1 MENRIRVLVVDD
13 EEVVRLGYRR
23 VLSADGFRV
32 VAAGNGSEA
41 LDMMD
46 GDTFDVVLLDMRMP
60 GMDGLEVLRAI
71 KERWPQSEV
80 VVVTGYPSIDDR
92 QRGGEAR
99 SVRLPGQAGGARGGD
114 QGDHRGLDA
123 ETLGVAARMCGRVK
137 AGGAGEIGSQLTDEQ
152 AGEVDHV

>member
-32 VAAGNGSEA
+32 MAAGNGPEA

-46 GDTFDVVLLDMRMP
+46 GDTFDVVLLDMRLP

-80 VVVTGYPSIDDR
+80 VVVTGYPSIDAAKEAVKLGAYDYLAKPVVPEAVIR
-92 QRGGEAR
+92 ATTGAWMQKRWALQRECAVG
-99 SVRLPGQAGGARGGD
+99 
-114 QGDHRGLDA
+114 
-123 ETLGVAARMCGRVK
+123 
-137 AGGAGEIGSQLTDEQ
+137 
-152 AGEVDHV
+152 